1 MVVSRAMDENIF
13 LFYRAL
19 KRPRWKGREK
29 EKKREAVQEMRA
41 KEGRTANICIPS
53 RLERERELVERRR
66 RKYTNTYIVPERCTQ
81 GDPDIQY

>member
-13 LFYRAL
+13 LSYRAL

-41 KEGRTANICIPS
+41 KEGRTVNICIPS
-53 RLERERELVERRR
+53 RKGKR
-66 RKYTNTYIVPERCTQ
+66 I
-81 GDPDIQY
+81 G